1 MAQGD
6 TPITVVGNLVAD
18 PELRFIPSGAAVAN
32 FRIASTPRTYNRET
46 GQFEDGEALFLTC
59 NCWRQMAENVAESLT
74 KGMRVVVTGR
84 LRQRS
89 YQNKDNE
96 SRTVFE
102 VEVDEVGPSLRY
114 ATASVS
120 RNPREGGYGGG
131 QQGGGQGGN
140 RGGFGQNQGGFG
152 GNQNQGGFGQQGGY
166 GQDGNQGGYQG
177 QQGQGQQGQ
186 QGQGGYQQGGNQ
198 GQGQNQQGQGQ
209 QDQAPNDPW
218 NSAPPAG
225 NFGGMDDEPPF

>member
-32 FRIASTPRTYNRET
+32 FRIASTPRSFNRET
-46 GQFEDGEALFLTC
+46 NQFEDGEALFLTC

-74 KGMRVVVTGR
+74 KGMRVVVTGK

-89 YQNKDNE
+89 YQTKDGEN
-96 SRTVFE
+96 RTVFE

-114 ATASVS
+114 ATASVN
-120 RNPREGGYGGG
+120 RNPREGGYG
-131 QQGGGQGGN
+131 QGGGNQGY
-140 RGGFGQNQGGFG
+140 QNQGGFG
-152 GNQNQGGFGQQGGY
+152 GGQGQNQNQGFQNQGGFGA
-166 GQDGNQGGYQG
+166 QG
-177 QQGQGQQGQ
+177 QSQGQGQGQSQQGQ
-186 QGQGGYQQGGNQ
+186 QAQQP
-198 GQGQNQQGQGQ
+198 
-209 QDQAPNDPW
+209 ANDPW

-225 NFGGMDDEPPF
+225 GFGGMDDEPPF